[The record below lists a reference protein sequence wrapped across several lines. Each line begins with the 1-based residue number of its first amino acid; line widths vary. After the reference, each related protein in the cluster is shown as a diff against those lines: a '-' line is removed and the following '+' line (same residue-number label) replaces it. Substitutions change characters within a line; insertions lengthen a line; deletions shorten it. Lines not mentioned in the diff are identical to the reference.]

1 MGLLIINAMNCK
13 ASIFQ
18 DIPQKIFE
26 TFIVGIQFRW
36 HAISDPEKI
45 FLKIFKSSDSF
56 LNGKYKYDVHSDSF
70 WRKKSFSDTLAKLPH
85 KLKALTK
92 IGPNIVMFVWVAIR
106 IYFCN
111 FFLSKN
117 SSAVS
122 SEFHSIWDVKQ
133 NKMPQGIVY

>member
-1 MGLLIINAMNCK
+1 MPWTLK
-13 ASIFQ
+13 HPFSRIFL
-18 DIPQKIFE
+18 KIFE

-36 HAISDPEKI
+36 HAIPDPEKRI
-45 FLKIFKSSDSF
+45 FEILKSKFF

-122 SEFHSIWDVKQ
+122 LEFHSIWDVKQ